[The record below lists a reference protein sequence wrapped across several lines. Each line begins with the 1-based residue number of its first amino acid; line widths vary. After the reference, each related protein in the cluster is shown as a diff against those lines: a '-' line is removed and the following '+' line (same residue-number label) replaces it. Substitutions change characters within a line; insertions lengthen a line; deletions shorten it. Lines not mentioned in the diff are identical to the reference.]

1 MATFDSGNP
10 SPPELPQGRSSTP
23 KLEKLRRPA
32 FNLDRQGWTQ
42 AIGGLVIALIAL
54 YSSYDHISLPAFQ
67 IRINQQ
73 WGVWFIAAS
82 LAFVFIDA
90 QLATGSRSRAAHDA
104 AEERDRANQE
114 RYRTDLERNR
124 ADLERNRANQER
136 NRANQERYQA
146 AEARERQAEGTER
159 QGQGIAL
166 LRGAALLS
174 ARYQLDPTE
183 LNRSRLS
190 AYLALL
196 SNI

>member
-114 RYRTDLERNR
+114 RYRANQERYR
-124 ADLERNRANQER
+124 TDLERNRANQER

>member
-114 RYRTDLERNR
+114 RYRTDQERNR
-124 ADLERNRANQER
+124 TDLERNRANQER

>member
-10 SPPELPQGRSSTP
+10 SPPELPQERGSTP
-23 KLEKLRRPA
+23 KLEELRRPA
-32 FNLDRQGWTQ
+32 FIFDRQGWTQ

-82 LAFVFIDA
+82 LAFVLIDA
-90 QLATGSRSRAAHDA
+90 QLATGSRLRAAHDA
-104 AEERDRANQE
+104 AEERDQ
-114 RYRTDLERNR
+114 
-124 ADLERNRANQER
+124 ANQER
-136 NRANQERYQA
+136 NRANQERNRA

-174 ARYQLDPTE
+174 ARYQLDPTK
-183 LNRSRLS
+183 LNRSRLN

-196 SNI
+196 LTS

>member
-124 ADLERNRANQER
+124 ANQERYRADLER

>member
-10 SPPELPQGRSSTP
+10 SPPELPQERGSTP
-23 KLEKLRRPA
+23 KLEELRRPA
-32 FNLDRQGWTQ
+32 FIFDRQGWTQ

-124 ADLERNRANQER
+124 ANQERNRANQER

-183 LNRSRLS
+183 LNRSRLN
-190 AYLALL
+190 AYLALI
-196 SNI
+196 SSI

>member
-32 FNLDRQGWTQ
+32 FNLDRQVWTQ

-124 ADLERNRANQER
+124 ANQER

>member
-114 RYRTDLERNR
+114 RYRTDLERYR
-124 ADLERNRANQER
+124 TDLERNRANQER

>member
-42 AIGGLVIALIAL
+42 ASGGLVIALIAL

-124 ADLERNRANQER
+124 ANQER

>member
-73 WGVWFIAAS
+73 WGFWFIAAS

-90 QLATGSRSRAAHDA
+90 QLATGSRSRTAHDA

-114 RYRTDLERNR
+114 RYRT
-124 ADLERNRANQER
+124 DLERNRANQER

>member
-124 ADLERNRANQER
+124 ANQER

-190 AYLALL
+190 SYLALL

>member
-1 MATFDSGNP
+1 MSLSDSGNP
-10 SPPELPQGRSSTP
+10 SPPELPQESGSTP
-23 KLEKLRRPA
+23 KLEELRRSA
-32 FNLDRQGWTQ
+32 FIFDRQGWTQ

-82 LAFVFIDA
+82 LAFVLIDA
-90 QLATGSRSRAAHDA
+90 QLATGSRLRAAHDA

-114 RYRTDLERNR
+114 RNR
-124 ADLERNRANQER
+124 
-136 NRANQERYQA
+136 A

-174 ARYQLDPTE
+174 ARYQLDPTKP
-183 LNRSRLS
+183 NRSRLN

-196 SNI
+196 LTS

>member
-42 AIGGLVIALIAL
+42 AIGGFVIALIAL

-124 ADLERNRANQER
+124 ANQER

>member
-10 SPPELPQGRSSTP
+10 SPPELPQERGSTP
-23 KLEKLRRPA
+23 KLEELRRPA
-32 FNLDRQGWTQ
+32 FIFDRQGWTQ

-82 LAFVFIDA
+82 LAFVLIDA
-90 QLATGSRSRAAHDA
+90 QLATGSRLR
-104 AEERDRANQE
+104 
-114 RYRTDLERNR
+114 
-124 ADLERNRANQER
+124 
-136 NRANQERYQA
+136 A
-146 AEARERQAEGTER
+146 AEARER

>member
-1 MATFDSGNP
+1 MLAFAWLVATFDSGNP
-10 SPPELPQGRSSTP
+10 SPPELPQGRSTTP

-32 FNLDRQGWTQ
+32 LNLDRQGWTQ

-124 ADLERNRANQER
+124 ANQER

-183 LNRSRLS
+183 LNRSRLN
-190 AYLALL
+190 AYLALI
-196 SNI
+196 SSI

>member
-1 MATFDSGNP
+1 VATFDSGNP
-10 SPPELPQGRSSTP
+10 SPPELPQERGSTP
-23 KLEKLRRPA
+23 KLEELRRPA
-32 FNLDRQGWTQ
+32 FIFDRQGWTQ

-82 LAFVFIDA
+82 LAFVLIDA
-90 QLATGSRSRAAHDA
+90 QLATGSRLRAAHDA
-104 AEERDRANQE
+104 AEERDQTNQE

-124 ADLERNRANQER
+124 ANQER
-136 NRANQERYQA
+136 NRA
-146 AEARERQAEGTER
+146 AEARERQTEGTER

-166 LRGAALLS
+166 LRGVALLS
-174 ARYQLDPTE
+174 ARYQLDPTK
-183 LNRSRLS
+183 LNRSRLN

-196 SNI
+196 LTS

>member
-10 SPPELPQGRSSTP
+10 SPPELPQERGSTP
-23 KLEKLRRPA
+23 KLEELRRPA
-32 FNLDRQGWTQ
+32 FIFDRQGWTQ

-82 LAFVFIDA
+82 LAFVLIDA
-90 QLATGSRSRAAHDA
+90 QLATGSRLRAAHDA

-114 RYRTDLERNR
+114 RNRANQERYRT
-124 ADLERNRANQER
+124 DLERNRANQER

-166 LRGAALLS
+166 LRGVALLS
-174 ARYQLDPTE
+174 ARYQLDPTK
-183 LNRSRLS
+183 LNRSRLN

-196 SNI
+196 LTS

>member
-124 ADLERNRANQER
+124 ANQER

>member
-32 FNLDRQGWTQ
+32 FNLDRQVWTQ

-82 LAFVFIDA
+82 LAFVFING
-90 QLATGSRSRAAHDA
+90 QQATGYRSRAAHDA

-124 ADLERNRANQER
+124 A
-136 NRANQERYQA
+136 NQERYRA

>member
-10 SPPELPQGRSSTP
+10 SPPELPQERGSTP
-23 KLEKLRRPA
+23 KLEELRRPA
-32 FNLDRQGWTQ
+32 FIFDRQGWTQ

-82 LAFVFIDA
+82 LAFVLIDA
-90 QLATGSRSRAAHDA
+90 QLATGSR
-104 AEERDRANQE
+104 
-114 RYRTDLERNR
+114 L
-124 ADLERNRANQER
+124 RANQER
-136 NRANQERYQA
+136 NRA

-166 LRGAALLS
+166 LRGVALLS
-174 ARYQLDPTE
+174 ARYQLDPTK
-183 LNRSRLS
+183 LNRSRLN

-196 SNI
+196 LTS

>member
-124 ADLERNRANQER
+124 ANQER

-174 ARYQLDPTE
+174 ARYQLDPTK
-183 LNRSRLS
+183 LNRSRLN

-196 SNI
+196 LTS

>member
-10 SPPELPQGRSSTP
+10 SPPELPQERGSTP
-23 KLEKLRRPA
+23 KLEELRRPA
-32 FNLDRQGWTQ
+32 FIFDRQGWTQ

-82 LAFVFIDA
+82 LAFVLIDA
-90 QLATGSRSRAAHDA
+90 QLATGSRLRAAHDA
-104 AEERDRANQE
+104 AEERDQ
-114 RYRTDLERNR
+114 
-124 ADLERNRANQER
+124 ANQER
-136 NRANQERYQA
+136 NRA

-166 LRGAALLS
+166 LRGVALLS
-174 ARYQLDPTE
+174 ARYQLDPTK
-183 LNRSRLS
+183 LNRSRLN

-196 SNI
+196 LTS

>member
-10 SPPELPQGRSSTP
+10 SPPELPQGRSTTP

-124 ADLERNRANQER
+124 ANQER

>member
-1 MATFDSGNP
+1 MSLSDSGNP
-10 SPPELPQGRSSTP
+10 SPPELPQESGSTP
-23 KLEKLRRPA
+23 KLEELRRSA
-32 FNLDRQGWTQ
+32 FIFDRQGWTQ

-82 LAFVFIDA
+82 LAFVLIDA
-90 QLATGSRSRAAHDA
+90 QLATGSRLRAAHDA
-104 AEERDRANQE
+104 AEERDQTNQ
-114 RYRTDLERNR
+114 
-124 ADLERNRANQER
+124 ERNRANQER
-136 NRANQERYQA
+136 NRANQERDRANQERNRA

-174 ARYQLDPTE
+174 ARYQLDPTKP
-183 LNRSRLS
+183 NRSRLN

-196 SNI
+196 LTS

>member
-1 MATFDSGNP
+1 VATFDSGNP

-124 ADLERNRANQER
+124 ANQER

>member
-10 SPPELPQGRSSTP
+10 SPPELPQERGSTP
-23 KLEKLRRPA
+23 KLEELRRPA
-32 FNLDRQGWTQ
+32 FIFDRQGWTQ

-82 LAFVFIDA
+82 LAFVLIDA
-90 QLATGSRSRAAHDA
+90 QLATGSRLRAAHDA
-104 AEERDRANQE
+104 AEERDQANQERNRANQE

-124 ADLERNRANQER
+124 ANQER
-136 NRANQERYQA
+136 NRA

-166 LRGAALLS
+166 LRGVALLY
-174 ARYQLDPTE
+174 ARYQLDPTK
-183 LNRSRLS
+183 LNRSRLN

-196 SNI
+196 LTS